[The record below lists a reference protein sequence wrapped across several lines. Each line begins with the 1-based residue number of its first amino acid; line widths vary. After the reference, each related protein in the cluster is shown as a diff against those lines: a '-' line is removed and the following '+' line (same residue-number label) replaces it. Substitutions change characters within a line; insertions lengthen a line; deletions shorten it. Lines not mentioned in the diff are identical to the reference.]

1 MNESAPAKHARA
13 GLPLRVLLFLG
24 KLLVF
29 FLLLHAL
36 VFALFDLLPSA
47 ALLQS
52 GWAGVDPALL
62 ASTRE
67 RLGLSGGW
75 LERYWGSLSHLL
87 HGDLGRSVAGGYPV
101 WDLFASRFRASI
113 PQWIGAL
120 VVLALAVPLGVAFCS
135 RRVGPARRMALFLA
149 HGLLIPQF
157 LAAVALY
164 AVWVLGFSPW
174 LPPGLD
180 GVGRLAF
187 AIVSATLLPAAML
200 FLGAANSA
208 RSCAQEPF
216 VVGYLAVGMS
226 WGQIRWRVLRNVL
239 ISLRPLLGRV
249 LLGVATGTLFAELTF
264 SIDGVGKLFIDALRS
279 SDFAV
284 MQAWVLFVGAATLT
298 VSLFERRPA

>member
-1 MNESAPAKHARA
+1 MSESPREKHARS
-13 GLPLRVLLFLG
+13 GLPERVLLFLG
-24 KLLVF
+24 KLIGF
-29 FLLLHAL
+29 FLILHAL
-36 VFALFDLLPSA
+36 VFFLFDLLPSA

-87 HGDLGRSVAGGYPV
+87 QGDLGKSAAGGYPV
-101 WDLFASRFRASI
+101 WELFASRFWTSV
-113 PQWIGAL
+113 PQWVGAL
-120 VVLALAVPLGVAFCS
+120 LVLALAVPLGMTFCS
-135 RRVGPARRMALFLA
+135 RRLGPVRRLALFLS

-157 LAAVALY
+157 LAAVALH

-174 LPPGLD
+174 VPPGLD
-180 GVGRLAF
+180 AAGRLVF
-187 AIVSATLLPAAML
+187 AVMSSALLPSTMF

-208 RSCAQEPF
+208 RTFAQEPF
-216 VVGYLAVGMS
+216 VLGYLALGMS

-239 ISLRPLLGRV
+239 ASLRPLLGRV
-249 LLGVATGTLFAELTF
+249 LLGVATGTLFAELAF
-264 SIDGVGKLFIDALRS
+264 SIGGVGRLFVDALRS

-284 MQAWVLFVGAATLT
+284 MQAWVLFVGTATLML
-298 VSLFERRPA
+298 SLFERKPA

>member
-1 MNESAPAKHARA
+1 MNESAPEKHACS
-13 GLPLRVLLFLG
+13 GLPVRVLLFLG
-24 KLLVF
+24 KLVGF

-52 GWAGVDPALL
+52 GWAGVDPVLL

-67 RLGLSGGW
+67 RLGLNGGW
-75 LERYWGSLSHLL
+75 LERYWDSLNHLL

-101 WDLFASRFRASI
+101 WDLFASRLRHSI

-120 VVLALAVPLGVAFCS
+120 VMLALAVPLGMAFCS
-135 RRVGPARRMALFLA
+135 RRIGPIRRLALFLS

-157 LAAVALY
+157 LAAVALH
-164 AVWVLGFSPW
+164 AVWLLGFSPW
-174 LPPGLD
+174 LPLGMD
-180 GVGRLAF
+180 VAGRLVF
-187 AIVSATLLPAAML
+187 AVVSAALLPAAML

-216 VVGYLAVGMS
+216 VVGYLALGMS

-264 SIDGVGKLFIDALRS
+264 SIDGVGKLFVDALRS

-284 MQAWVLFVGAATLT
+284 MQAWVLFVGAATLA
-298 VSLFERRPA
+298 VSLLERRRA